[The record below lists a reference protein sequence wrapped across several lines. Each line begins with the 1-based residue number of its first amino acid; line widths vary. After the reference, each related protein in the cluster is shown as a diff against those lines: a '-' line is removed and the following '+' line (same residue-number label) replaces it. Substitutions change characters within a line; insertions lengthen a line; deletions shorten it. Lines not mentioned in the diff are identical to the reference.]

1 METERKIKTQYPIK
15 SLAISLPPY
24 AKKENGT
31 AVIASQCDREPG
43 RTRVWMLE
51 PSLGRQQG
59 RNPVNSDIA
68 VIVLSLQGL
77 EASEGPS
84 RYCDGLEVGIRM
96 RGQQGAHPHERD
108 RDLIS
113 GSGDKILSD
122 KQ

>member
-1 METERKIKTQYPIK
+1 
-15 SLAISLPPY
+15 
-24 AKKENGT
+24 
-31 AVIASQCDREPG
+31 
-43 RTRVWMLE
+43 MLE
-51 PSLGRQQG
+51 PSLGQQQG

-96 RGQQGAHPHERD
+96 RGQQGAHPRERD

-122 KQ
+122 K